1 MTHLVSADGSWSV
14 LDRTS
19 PDTRVLI
26 ERNGTRHD
34 ASEWQPYK
42 AFCKDLSRVG
52 SVAAIRLLR
61 AALGVSEG
69 DRYLDSDEEAADGYV
84 QNRDLMLLIHISFR
98 LRAGFVD
105 LLEDEISEWLEYA
118 KGCELRQHGER
129 GKDAIDRLRKLFR
142 LAHRG
147 RRGPGFVHPDDRGW

>member
-14 LDRTS
+14 LDRAS
-19 PDTRVLI
+19 PNTRVLV
-26 ERNGTRHD
+26 ERNGERHN
-34 ASEWQPYK
+34 ASDWQPYK
-42 AFCKDLSRVG
+42 SFCKDLSRAG

-69 DRYLDSDEEAADGYV
+69 DRYLDADEEAADGYA
-84 QNRDLMLLIHISFR
+84 QTRDLMLLIQISFR
-98 LRAGFVD
+98 LRAGWLD
-105 LLEDEISEWLEYA
+105 LLEEETSDWLEYE
-118 KGCELRQHGER
+118 KGCELRQRAER

-147 RRGPGFVHPDDRGW
+147 RRGPGFVLRDDW